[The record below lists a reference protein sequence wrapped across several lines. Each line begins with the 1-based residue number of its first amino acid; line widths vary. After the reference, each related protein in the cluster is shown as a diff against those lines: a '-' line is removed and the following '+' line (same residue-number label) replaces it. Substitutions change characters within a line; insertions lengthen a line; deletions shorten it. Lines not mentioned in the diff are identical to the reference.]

1 MGSLINLSLFCL
13 LISPLLV
20 VANEN
25 IEAEKEVSTI
35 NEMFEEGKISG
46 EIRSMYAEYNLKKA
60 GEKDIYATAIGGY
73 LKYES
78 AELNGF
84 SAAAAFALSHDVGF
98 ATGDEGVKQN
108 PELSSSDGE
117 YSVLREAYL
126 NYKSGDFNFRA
137 GRQIIDTP
145 LADSDDIRMIANTFE
160 AYIASYQL
168 SNFSFMAG
176 KLQKWQGYDADLDIG
191 WTRAGKDGTWFGGV
205 SYADDMLEANAWYYN
220 ITKLTNAAYFDLTLG
235 YEMNSDISLSAA
247 VQYLNESEISSSAT
261 KADIYG
267 ALVEL
272 SAYGFTLGAAYNKSN
287 RKAGKES
294 FSGFGGGALFTSMD
308 TMILNEITY
317 DRDAEAVVGSISYEI
332 DKLTLS
338 YAYGNFDGDAD
349 GLGDRAHI
357 VEQNIG
363 AEYTVIE
370 DKLLVRAIYAMQN
383 NKESL
388 VKTDNDWSRFQ
399 LMVAYSF

>member
-1 MGSLINLSLFCL
+1 ML
-13 LISPLLV
+13 PLL
-20 VANEN
+20 A
-25 IEAEKEVSTI
+25 AEDIKETSTLSG
-35 NEMFEEGKISG
+35 MFEEGRISG
-46 EIRSMYAEYNLKKA
+46 EIRSMYAGYKIEKA
-60 GEKDIYATAIGGY
+60 GESDIYATAIGGH
-73 LKYES
+73 LKYEL

-84 SAAAAFALSHDVGF
+84 SAAAAFALSHDIGF

-117 YSVLREAYL
+117 YSVLREAYF

-176 KLQKWQGYDADLDIG
+176 KLQKWQGYDADLDSG
-191 WTRAGKDGTWFGGV
+191 WVRTGEDGTWFGGV
-205 SYADDMLEANAWYYN
+205 TYADDIIEANAWYYN

-235 YEMNSDISLSAA
+235 YEINSDISISAG
-247 VQYLNESEISSSAT
+247 VQYLSESEINNSAT

-267 ALVEL
+267 ALAEL
-272 SAYGFTLGAAYNKSN
+272 SAYGFTFGAAYNNS
-287 RKAGKES
+287 RKNENSGS
-294 FSGFGGGALFTSMD
+294 FSGFGGGTLFTSMD

-317 DRDAEAVVGSISYEI
+317 DRDAEAVVGSMSYEI
-332 DKLTLS
+332 DDLRLT
-338 YAYGNFDGDAD
+338 YAYGDFSGDAD
-349 GLGDRAHI
+349 GLGDRAHV

-363 AEYTVIE
+363 AEYSVIE
-370 DKLLVRAIYAMQN
+370 DKLLVRAIYAVQEDR
-383 NKESL
+383 ES
-388 VKTDNDWSRFQ
+388 VAKTDNDWSRLEF
-399 LMVAYSF
+399 MVAYSF